1 MMMKQWWNDDWQA
14 EIPVAS
20 SKAYPDATVHYRSHS
35 KTLGFNPV
43 LGGKK
48 LMTQCVN

>member
-1 MMMKQWWNDDWQA
+1 MMKQLWNDDWQR
-14 EIPVAS
+14 EIPGAS
-20 SKAYPDATVHYRSHS
+20 NKACPDNTVDFRSHS

-48 LMTQCVN
+48 LMTPFVN